1 MFAERRTDNRSIGP
15 PLGHGS
21 HGLKAM
27 SDQTATSGITA
38 APRALELPSPHEAA
52 RRARA
57 DRRRLLARLSIDVGS
72 IACAALIVQASAAT
86 PLHGLTLVLAAA
98 AIVAG
103 YAAGGLYDQT
113 PPRLGQELL
122 QVLSVPALVMMA
134 LAGAELALGS
144 QQVGDAA
151 VRFWLLAA
159 TMTGGGRLTVNGA
172 QALLRRGAAPSRGNT
187 LIVGA
192 GRVGHL
198 AAKRLLEEPALGLR
212 PVGFLDKDP
221 LRFEPVPGV
230 EPVPTLP
237 VLGASYDLED
247 IVLEHG
253 VEHVL
258 VAFSTAP
265 SHVVLDLVR
274 RCWAL
279 GVSVRLVPRLY
290 EVEGRR
296 TRTEHLGALPLV
308 ALDPADPRGWRFT
321 VKYALDR
328 VFAALA
334 LLIVAPLLAAVAV
347 GILITSGRPV
357 LFRQRRVGRDGH
369 VFGMLK
375 FRTMDGAP
383 EADGELDAEW
393 AAEAVGGPPGD
404 IVPVAGDDR
413 RTRLGSL
420 LRKLSIDELPQL
432 WNVLRGDMSI
442 IGPRPERVH
451 YVELFEQ
458 AVYRYPDRHRVKS
471 GLTGWSQVNGLR
483 GETSLADRIEWD
495 NFYIEN
501 WSPWL
506 DLKILVKTIPALVA
520 GRGAR

>member
-1 MFAERRTDNRSIGP
+1 MTE
-15 PLGHGS
+15 
-21 HGLKAM
+21 
-27 SDQTATSGITA
+27 QTATSGVTA
-38 APRALELPSPHEAA
+38 ATSALELRPPREAI
-52 RRARA
+52 RRARPE
-57 DRRRLLARLSIDVGS
+57 RRRLIARLSIDAGS
-72 IACAALIVQASAAT
+72 LFCAALIVQASASVQMRL
-86 PLHGLTLVLAAA
+86 PMLVLASV
-98 AIVAG
+98 AIIVG
-103 YAAGGLYDQT
+103 YAAAGLYAQGALR
-113 PPRLGQELL
+113 PRQELT
-122 QVLSVPALVMMA
+122 QILSISALAVMA
-134 LAGAELALGS
+134 LAGIELALGR
-144 QQVGDAA
+144 QDIGDTA

-159 TMTGGGRLTVNGA
+159 TMTGAGRVAINGA
-172 QALLRRGAAPSRGNT
+172 HTLLRRSAGQGQGNT

-198 AAKRLLEEPALGLR
+198 AAKRLQDDPSLGMR
-212 PVGFLDKDP
+212 PIGFLDKDP
-221 LRFEPVPGV
+221 LRV
-230 EPVPTLP
+230 EPDPGTEPMPRLP
-237 VLGASYDLED
+237 VLGASYDLESVVGEQD
-247 IVLEHG
+247 

-265 SHVVLDLVR
+265 SHVVLDIVR

-279 GVSVRLVPRLY
+279 GVSVMLVPRLY
-290 EVEGRR
+290 EVEGTR

-308 ALDPADPRGWRFT
+308 TLSPSDPRGWQFE

-328 VFAALA
+328 IFAACA
-334 LLIVAPLLAAVAV
+334 LLIVAPLLAVVALA
-347 GILITSGRPV
+347 ILLTSGRPIF
-357 LFRQRRVGRDGH
+357 FRQRRVGRDGH
-369 VFGMLK
+369 VFEMLK
-375 FRTMDGAP
+375 FRTMKGTPDTG
-383 EADGELDAEW
+383 GELDAEW
-393 AAEAVGGPPGD
+393 AAMATGTATGSTPTLV
-404 IVPVAGDDR
+404 GDDR
-413 RTRLGSL
+413 RTGLGAL

-442 IGPRPERVH
+442 VGPRPERAH

-458 AVYRYPDRHRVKS
+458 SIYRYPDRHRVKS